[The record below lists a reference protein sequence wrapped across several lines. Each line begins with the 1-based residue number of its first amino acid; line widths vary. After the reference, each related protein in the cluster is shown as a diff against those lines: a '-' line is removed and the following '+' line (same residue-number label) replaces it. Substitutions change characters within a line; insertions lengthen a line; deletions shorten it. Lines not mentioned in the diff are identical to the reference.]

1 MNSFF
6 ALLFRQKYIKRWGL
20 MRNVSSESLSE
31 HSAETAA
38 LAHAL
43 ALIGNNIFKKNYNVE
58 KIVCMALYHDATE
71 VFTGD
76 MPTPVKYFSPEMRKG
91 YELIELQAAE
101 SFLNKLPSE
110 LKDIYRAFI
119 LPNKEEDSDSIR
131 IVKIAD
137 KLSAYIKCL
146 TEETSGNKEFLN
158 ARKTTEAALKKLDCP
173 ELDYFMSNF
182 IDSFSLT
189 LDEM

>member
-31 HSAETAA
+31 HSSEVAA

-43 ALIGNNIFKKNYNVE
+43 ALIGNNIFNKNYNVE
-58 KIVCMALYHDATE
+58 KIVCIALYHDALE

-76 MPTPVKYFSPEMRKG
+76 MPTPVKYFSPEMKNG
-91 YELIELQAAE
+91 YELIEQQAANT
-101 SFLNKLPSE
+101 FLEKLPSE
-110 LKDIYRAFI
+110 LKEVYRPFI
-119 LPNKEEDSDSIR
+119 LPDKNDEESIR
-131 IVKIAD
+131 IVKTAD

-146 TEETSGNKEFLN
+146 TEEASGNKEFTN
-158 ARKTTEAALKKLDCP
+158 ARKSTENALMQFNCE
-173 ELDYFMSNF
+173 ELDYFLKNF
-182 IDSFSLT
+182 IGSFSLT